1 MAWHGCMLIS
11 KRRQRP
17 LLGSALVSAGFTVQ
31 EAQRCVRHSHIYI
44 AIDVG
49 ECASRCRSLAE
60 CAAFSF
66 GKEQC
71 LLFTQANCSMNAKG
85 WLSGVKL
92 TKAEAR

>member
-1 MAWHGCMLIS
+1 MLWLS
-11 KRRQRP
+11 PRLCFP
-17 LLGSALVSAGFTVQ
+17 AGFTVRQ
-31 EAQRCVRHSHIYI
+31 AQRCVRHSHIYI

-49 ECASRCRSLAE
+49 ECASRCRSSAE

-71 LLFTQANCSMNAKG
+71 LLFKQANCSMNGKG

-92 TKAEAR
+92 AKAEAR